1 MAATL
6 SLDRFELM
14 WLVEGAVGKSHL
26 RWGIYDMMV
35 NDVWPQLNDN
45 EREFLYTYIKRDISW
60 HFENST
66 DTTPRDYFYQM
77 LARYNPVNQYRVT
90 LKRGREKS
98 VVEENAYLWNDKYYV
113 GWQRYCAQEYVKKV
127 ERKSYR
133 VCTNENCS
141 LKDTCIRY
149 KERNKRFANGTNDKV
164 EFAHQYTGCD
174 LIILESE
181 IENSLRTSD
190 KNVG

>member
-1 MAATL
+1 MAAIL

-45 EREFLYTYIKRDISW
+45 EREFLYTYIKRDLSW

-77 LARYNPVNQYRVT
+77 LARYNPANQYRVT

-113 GWQRYCAQEYVKKV
+113 GWQRYCAPEYVKKV
-127 ERKSYR
+127 ERKSYYI
-133 VCTNENCS
+133 CENLYCMA
-141 LKDTCIRY
+141 KDHCLRFL
-149 KERNKRFANGTNDKV
+149 ERDSKWAKTECGRGVQLSTPRDN
-164 EFAHQYTGCD
+164 CD
-174 LIILESE
+174 FYIPLDE
-181 IENSLRTSD
+181 TQKTASD
-190 KNVG
+190 ER